1 MWVVFSKH
9 QNGIKYI
16 STIVFLNVFCLHTL
30 KITTVLAAPYLP
42 CLIVHCVFGPPGS
55 VNPRNH
61 SFSDPASNLGLEDI
75 IRKALMGNLEERPEE
90 HQGGPQP
97 SSNTPSNEAR
107 QEANPSPSMG
117 QWQTST
123 HTAN

>member
-1 MWVVFSKH
+1 M
-9 QNGIKYI
+9 N
-16 STIVFLNVFCLHTL
+16 
-30 KITTVLAAPYLP
+30 TTVVAVP
-42 CLIVHCVFGPPGS
+42 CLPPRPVCVFGPPGS